1 MASAPSTFFFVCG
14 DDDFLVENR
23 AREAFAQLSAGL
35 ADDFSK
41 EIIEGG
47 AQNVDEVAEAVARF
61 AAAAQ
66 TVSLFGD
73 RKAVWL
79 KGITFLGA
87 SRTGESKGAK
97 AEVERLITV
106 LKGIDYAS
114 VGVVVSASPVDQRK
128 SEFKTLKSEGEFI
141 SVGGEDISPD
151 ALLGETAAALGASFS
166 RGAAE
171 YLYAKLQGNVR
182 LCMEET
188 RKLALYLGGEK
199 NARITPDLI
208 DELVPGYGESEF
220 FEPVSAFFE
229 NDLPK
234 TLGAV
239 QRYFFTR
246 KDARGLL
253 SSLQNRLRLLVQ
265 MRALLD
271 SGAVRLSG
279 NWIDKASFDAA
290 KGRFGES
297 FAADD
302 KGSLF
307 AQRPNGLGFL
317 ARDAGRFRLKRLL
330 DFHGEFLRA
339 FTGIIERP
347 NDQESVLRECA
358 VRCLSSES
366 AQK

>member
-1 MASAPSTFFFVCG
+1 MASAPSTFLFICG
-14 DDDFLVENR
+14 EDDFLVENR
-23 AREAFAQLSAGL
+23 ARAAFATLAEGLS
-35 ADDFSK
+35 DDFSK
-41 EIIEGG
+41 EVIEGG

-79 KGITFLGA
+79 KGVSFLGA

-97 AEVERLITV
+97 AEVERLIAV

-114 VGVVVSASPVDQRK
+114 VGVVISASPVDQRK
-128 SEFKTLKSEGEFI
+128 TEFKTLKSAGEFVL
-141 SVGGEDISPD
+141 VGGEDVSPD
-151 ALLGETAAALGASFS
+151 ALLGATAAEGGASFA
-166 RGAAE
+166 RGGAD

-199 NARITPDLI
+199 NARITPELI
-208 DELVPGYGESEF
+208 DDLVPGYGESEF

-234 TLGAV
+234 TLGAI

-253 SSLQNRLRLLVQ
+253 SSLQNRLRQLVQ

-271 SGAVRLSG
+271 SNAVRLSG
-279 NWIDKASFDAA
+279 NWIDKNSFDSA
-290 KGRFGES
+290 KSRYGEG
-297 FAADD
+297 FAPDD
-302 KGSLF
+302 KGSVF

-317 ARDAGRFRLKRLL
+317 ARDAARFRLKRLL

-358 VRCLSSES
+358 VRCLGAEA